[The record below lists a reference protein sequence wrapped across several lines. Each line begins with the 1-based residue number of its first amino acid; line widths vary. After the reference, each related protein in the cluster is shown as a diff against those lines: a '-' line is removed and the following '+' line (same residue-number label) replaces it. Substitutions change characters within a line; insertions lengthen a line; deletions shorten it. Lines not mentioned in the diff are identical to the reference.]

1 MKIRVRVK
9 PNSKKPYIEK
19 GEDGIWVVAVREP
32 ATEGKANNAIIKA
45 VAEELGLAQ
54 SKVQLV
60 KGMKSKEKVLEIH
73 E

>member
-19 GEDGIWVVAVREP
+19 GEDGIWIVAVREP

-45 VAEELGLAQ
+45 VAEELGIAP
-54 SKVQLV
+54 SKVDLV

-73 E
+73 D